1 MGGGGIAAK
10 CKEGLG
16 LGLREKCV
24 SVILLLPSKL
34 KPNPLA

>member
-1 MGGGGIAAK
+1 
-10 CKEGLG
+10 LG